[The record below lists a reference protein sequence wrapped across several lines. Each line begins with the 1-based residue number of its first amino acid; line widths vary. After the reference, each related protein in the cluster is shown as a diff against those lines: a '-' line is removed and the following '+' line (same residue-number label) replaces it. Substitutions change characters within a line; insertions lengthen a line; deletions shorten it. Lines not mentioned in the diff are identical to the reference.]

1 MSAGPGQQDVSAGDA
16 AGGDDLAVAAGDTL
30 GLLAGNGSF
39 PLLLAREARARGCRI
54 VAVAHRGE
62 TDESL
67 EDFADSVTWIRVGQ
81 LGKMI
86 KAFHRAGVT
95 RAVMAGGINK
105 VASLTSLRP
114 DLRGLMF
121 LRKVSGMGDD
131 SILRALADELETEGI
146 RVLPSTLFL
155 ERILAHPG
163 LIAGPK
169 PSRHCLDDVRLGC
182 RVLTAL
188 GPFDVGQG
196 IVVERGVV
204 LAIEAVEGTD
214 EMVRR
219 AGRIGRGG
227 AVVVKMAKRG
237 QDMRFDVPAV
247 GPTTIETMTK
257 AHACVLAV
265 QAGATILLDSQRMA
279 ELAAQNG
286 ISILGCT
293 ASGVVSGLSHE

>member
-1 MSAGPGQQDVSAGDA
+1 VSVEPHSQGASASDAHEHADALAPGQ
-16 AGGDDLAVAAGDTL
+16 TL

-39 PLLLAREARARGCRI
+39 PLLVAREARARGCPI

-62 TDESL
+62 TDEAL
-67 EDFADSVTWIRVGQ
+67 EDFADSVTWIRLGQ
-81 LGKMI
+81 LGKMV

-105 VASLTSLRP
+105 IASLTSLRP

-131 SILRALADELETEGI
+131 SILRALADELESEGI
-146 RVLPSTLFL
+146 RILPSTLFL

-169 PSRHCLDDVRLGC
+169 PSRHGLDDIKLGC
-182 RVLTAL
+182 QVLAAL

-214 EMVRR
+214 EAVRR
-219 AGRIGRGG
+219 AGRIGRGSS
-227 AVVVKMAKRG
+227 VVVKVAKRG

-257 AHACVLAV
+257 AHACVLAI
-265 QAGATILLDSQRMA
+265 QAGATIVLDLQRVC

-286 ISILGCT
+286 ISVVGCT
-293 ASGVVSGLSHE
+293 AAGNVPGLSHD